1 MNVLNLP
8 PLSQFGVNS
17 YLIWD
22 ENMNGALIDAPYGGD
37 YILKQIAEKGVKLK
51 TDPPHPRP
59 LRPHCLSGICVLQN
73 RCGNSYPFRRQGK
86 AHKRKDK
93 SHGNISV
100 FLPLTPLAKQRRYR
114 TEIS

>member
-51 TDPPHPRP
+51 RSSSPTATATTLPQRHMCPTKQ
-59 LRPHCLSGICVLQN
+59 V
-73 RCGNSYPFRRQGK
+73 
-86 AHKRKDK
+86 RK
-93 SHGNISV
+93 
-100 FLPLTPLAKQRRYR
+100 
-114 TEIS
+114 

>member
-51 TDPPHPRP
+51 KILLTHG
-59 LRPHCLSGICVLQN
+59 HCDHIAS
-73 RCGNSYPFRRQGK
+73 
-86 AHKRKDK
+86 A
-93 SHGNISV
+93 
-100 FLPLTPLAKQRRYR
+100 A
-114 TEIS
+114 

>member
-37 YILKQIAEKGVKLK
+37 YILKQIAEKG
-51 TDPPHPRP
+51 
-59 LRPHCLSGICVLQN
+59 
-73 RCGNSYPFRRQGK
+73 FF
-86 AHKRKDK
+86 
-93 SHGNISV
+93 
-100 FLPLTPLAKQRRYR
+100 FLL
-114 TEIS
+114 